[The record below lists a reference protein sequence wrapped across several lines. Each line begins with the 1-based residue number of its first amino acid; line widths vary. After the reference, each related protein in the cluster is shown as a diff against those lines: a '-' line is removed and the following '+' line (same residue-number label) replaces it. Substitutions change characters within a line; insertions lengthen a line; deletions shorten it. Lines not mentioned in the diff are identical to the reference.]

1 LFFPAAPIMTEEPTA
16 DLDADPTA
24 WHAPML
30 RELAEL
36 SLEMARVLLARARD
50 GEGSGEGRGDP
61 GLALARVTRSAR
73 LTMALNSRMAD
84 ERAAR
89 LKAAETE
96 RVERRKKEKRERGEA
111 RRRQISDVIWR
122 EAQKDRSD
130 EEAREVMEALD
141 ERLNDLEDWDVD
153 FLERPIEALLDQ
165 VRAELGLVA
174 VAVGD
179 GVAAPSPSPSR
190 GGVGV
195 GAPAPSAEPI
205 PADAEERDPGERRAD
220 TPTPCPLPARG
231 RGFDEPPWVGW
242 AVERPS
248 G

>member
-1 LFFPAAPIMTEEPTA
+1 MTEEPTA

-36 SLEMARVLLARARD
+36 NLEMARVLLARARD
-50 GEGSGEGRGDP
+50 GEGSGEGRVDP

-96 RVERRKKEKRERGEA
+96 RVERRKKEKRERTEA

-122 EAQKDRSD
+122 EAQKDRAD

-165 VRAELGLVA
+165 IRAELGLVA
-174 VAVGD
+174 ERC
-179 GVAAPSPSPSR
+179 VAAPSPSPSR
-190 GGVGV
+190 GGAQV
-195 GAPAPSAEPI
+195 GAPAPSAETI
-205 PADAEERDPGERRAD
+205 PADAEERDPGGRGAD

-231 RGFDEPPWVGW
+231 RGSDEPPWVGW